1 VSYEKIGKVQVA
13 QGDLAGALTSYRDSL
28 AIMDPLITSDPENAG
43 WQRHVAVSHSK
54 IASVLKE
61 MGNRADALQSLRQ
74 GHAIMV
80 RLTALSPDNVRW
92 KQDRDWFASQIAEL
106 SQ

>member
-1 VSYEKIGKVQVA
+1 MSYA
-13 QGDLAGALTSYRDSL
+13 
-28 AIMDPLITSDPENAG
+28 
-43 WQRHVAVSHSK
+43 K
-54 IASVLKE
+54 IANALKS
-61 MGNRADALQSLRQ
+61 MGKGGEALESLRQ

-92 KQDRDWFASQIAEL
+92 KQDLDWFASQIAEL